1 MGKHQDFS
9 SLLGHFLVFLDSERN
24 CSRNT
29 IEAYRRDLEEF
40 GSFLNG
46 IKKDY
51 NEIEPKDV
59 RRWLMLLG
67 KKGLKRTTISR
78 KLSSLRSLYKFL
90 TRSGYVRSNP
100 AEPITF
106 PLRMRP
112 LPKSITID
120 DMKRLL
126 DNQPRNDFVG
136 MRDQAIKELLY
147 STGIRVS
154 ELIGLD
160 VDDVVFSP
168 EIVKVRGKGR
178 KERVVP
184 FGQKARQ
191 SLERYLP
198 EREKLLEKFHRNDE
212 KPLFLNIRGSRLTQ
226 RSVQRMIQRL
236 GWSLLTS
243 ERLTPHVFRHSMA
256 THLLEAGADLRSIQK
271 LLGHASVSTT
281 QVYTSLD
288 VASLKEIFGRSHPH
302 GRRK

>member
-9 SLLGHFLVFLDSERN
+9 SLLEQFLVFLDSERN
-24 CSRNT
+24 CSKNT
-29 IEAYRRDLEEF
+29 IDAYRRDLEEF
-40 GSFLNG
+40 GSFLEG
-46 IKKDY
+46 IKKAY
-51 NEIEPKDV
+51 HEIEPKDV

-78 KLSSLRSLYKFL
+78 KLSSIRSLYKFL

-100 AEPITF
+100 AEPISF

-112 LPKSITID
+112 LPKSITIN
-120 DMKRLL
+120 DMKKLL
-126 DNQPRNDFVG
+126 DNQLRNDFVG
-136 MRDQAIKELLY
+136 IRDQAIKEVLY

-154 ELIGLD
+154 ELTGLD
-160 VDDVVFSP
+160 MDDVIFSP
-168 EIVKVRGKGR
+168 EIVRVRGKGR
-178 KERVVP
+178 KERIVP
-184 FGQKARQ
+184 FGQKARE

-198 EREKLLEKFHRNDE
+198 ERANLLERLHRKEE
-212 KPLFLNIRGSRLTQ
+212 KALFINVRGGRLTQ

-288 VASLKEIFGRSHPH
+288 VARLKEIFGKAHPH

>member
-9 SLLGHFLVFLDSERN
+9 SLLGQFLMFLDSERN
-24 CSRNT
+24 CSQNT
-29 IEAYRRDLEEF
+29 IEAYKRDLEEF
-40 GSFLNG
+40 GFYLKS
-46 IKKDY
+46 IKRTVH
-51 NEIEPKDV
+51 NVEPKDI

-78 KLSSLRSLYKFL
+78 KLSSIRSLYKFL
-90 TRSGYVRSNP
+90 TRSGYVLSNP
-100 AEPITF
+100 AEPIGF

-112 LPKSITID
+112 LPKSITVD

-136 MRDQAIKELLY
+136 IRDQAIKELLY

-154 ELIGLD
+154 ELTGLD
-160 VDDVVFSP
+160 VDDVIFSP
-168 EIVKVRGKGR
+168 EIVRVRGKGR
-178 KERVVP
+178 KERIVP
-184 FGQKARQ
+184 FGQKARE

-198 EREKLLEKFHRNDE
+198 ERANLLERLHLKGE
-212 KPLFLNIRGSRLTQ
+212 KALFINVRGGRLTQ

-236 GWSLLTS
+236 GWSLPTS

-288 VASLKEIFGRSHPH
+288 VARLKEIFGRSHPH